1 VEFSKTEMNHQSPPS
16 TSLIVRFWERIPIVA
31 RAIVVGFLV
40 FAIVGSVAW
49 TAIVILIPAPWSI
62 GAMAIVLWVY
72 LRYVSGSWW
81 PKATTESR
89 RARFRATK
97 LPMRVWKWSLIAALL
112 AAVLLESS
120 LVVAFRIIE
129 FPAEAW
135 ALAYDFADAPIWQVW
150 LFILM
155 AALVAG
161 ITEEVGFRGYMQ
173 VPLEGRYGPAI
184 GITIVSIVFVVAHLN
199 QAWAGGGGIL
209 IMLFGISAVWG
220 VLARVS
226 GSLIPGIVSHTVA
239 DIANFSYWWT
249 DVAGAFDKRPISETG
264 IDSHFILWITVFV
277 ASLALFALAARRTA
291 AARQET

>member
-1 VEFSKTEMNHQSPPS
+1 MNHQSPPS
-16 TSLIVRFWERIPIVA
+16 ASSIAGLWERIPIVA

-49 TAIVILIPAPWSI
+49 MAIVILIPAPWSI

-89 RARFRATK
+89 RVRFRATK
-97 LPMRVWKWSLIAALL
+97 LPMRVWKWSLIAALF

-120 LVVAFRIIE
+120 LVVTFRIIE
-129 FPAEAW
+129 FRAEAW

-150 LFILM
+150 GFILM

-173 VPLEGRYGPAI
+173 VPLEGRYGPAV
-184 GITIVSIVFVVAHLN
+184 GITIVSIMFVVLHLN

-226 GSLIPGIVSHTVA
+226 GSLIPGMISHTVA
-239 DIANFSYWWT
+239 DIVNFSYWWT

-264 IDSHFILWITVFV
+264 IDSHFILWIAVFV
-277 ASLALFALAARRTA
+277 ASLALFTLAARKTL